1 MHETVKRNKIQFFL
15 AKDCRRLPKNEN
27 HPFDNSLKIR
37 FLFVLGIH
45 SYLICKQYIK
55 SSSSAS
61 KDPMEKRDLSIPGRI
76 SHKPHHIMGDIY
88 YLLIKWG
95 LWIILSFFFFF
106 GCIFESSILL
116 FLFLFLAGRFLSRCW
131 QQEAKSSSFIPLPSL
146 NKQESPPSQP
156 DLLYNLKIPT
166 AQPTF
171 ANLQTN
177 MLILFFFAS
186 KFEVWNATSVI

>member
-1 MHETVKRNKIQFFL
+1 MAVTTVETKTPMVIITKLVHAWDCKKEKIQFFL

-76 SHKPHHIMGDIY
+76 SHKPHNIMGDIC

-106 GCIFESSILL
+106 GCFLESSILL

-146 NKQESPPSQP
+146 NKQESPLCQTFSSRSNRI
-156 DLLYNLKIPT
+156 LYI
-166 AQPTF
+166 
-171 ANLQTN
+171 
-177 MLILFFFAS
+177 
-186 KFEVWNATSVI
+186 